1 MSTPEDEIKK
11 TISTVGEV
19 GRRYRDLR
27 NRNVFLILYSSR
39 RHWTWRQRNQVVVSR
54 GLHFK
59 MSFHFYT
66 RKNGWYRICLQ
77 LRVLLVVE
85 LKRLQKNVSLMCRN
99 LNCSQPMSINRLKRI
114 NGSSLLEMFV
124 VSCPNSILLNNQLL
138 KNQEFDLSSI
148 HLLVVTN

>member
-148 HLLVVTN
+148 YLLVVTN

>member
-1 MSTPEDEIKK
+1 M
-11 TISTVGEV
+11 
-19 GRRYRDLR
+19 
-27 NRNVFLILYSSR
+27 
-39 RHWTWRQRNQVVVSR
+39 SR

-148 HLLVVTN
+148 YLLVVTN